1 MSEADHSARIEQLEV
16 RIAYQDRVIE
26 ELNATVTDQWK
37 QIDQLAKQ
45 IARMSDRLK
54 SVEDTAPASDGPEPA
69 PPHY

>member
-1 MSEADHSARIEQLEV
+1 MSEPDSSARIEQLEV

-26 ELNATVTDQWK
+26 DLNATVTEQWK

-54 SVEDTAPASDGPEPA
+54 SVEDNVPAPDGPEPP

>member
-1 MSEADHSARIEQLEV
+1 VSEADHSARIEQLEV

-54 SVEDTAPASDGPEPA
+54 SVEDNAPAADGPEPP